1 MSDMSLNPS
10 ISDDSRYNQ
19 SRCDSLHIENDDV
32 RSMSHHDHGAQS
44 NRVTVMLSCGL
55 LHFTALDCTVTVT
68 ALHLVALEN
77 LEKHGHEG

>member
-1 MSDMSLNPS
+1 
-10 ISDDSRYNQ
+10 
-19 SRCDSLHIENDDV
+19 
-32 RSMSHHDHGAQS
+32 MSHHDHGAQS